1 MSNNVI
7 NIPIETSDQ
16 IDDIKSRLETKLG
29 TTLSQR
35 QVVEMMVKFYQTEMY
50 HDDLSFK
57 HFKDME
63 VLKNAAG

>member
-1 MSNNVI
+1 MSNKVI

-16 IDDIKSRLETKLG
+16 IDDIKSRLETKLV

-35 QVVEMMVKFYQTEMY
+35 QVVEMMVKFYQKEMY
-50 HDDLSFK
+50 YD
-57 HFKDME
+57 KDME

>member
-1 MSNNVI
+1 MKPKMSNKVI

-35 QVVEMMVKFYQTEMY
+35 QVVEMMVKFYQKEMY
-50 HDDLSFK
+50 YD
-57 HFKDME
+57 KDME

>member
-1 MSNNVI
+1 MSNKVI

-35 QVVEMMVKFYQTEMY
+35 QVVEMMVKFYQKEMY
-50 HDDLSFK
+50 YD
-57 HFKDME
+57 KDME

>member
-1 MSNNVI
+1 MSNKVI

-50 HDDLSFK
+50 YD
-57 HFKDME
+57 KDME

>member
-1 MSNNVI
+1 MSNKVI

-50 HDDLSFK
+50 HDR
-57 HFKDME
+57 DME

>member
-1 MSNNVI
+1 MSNKVI

-29 TTLSQR
+29 TSLSQR

-50 HDDLSFK
+50 HD
-57 HFKDME
+57 KDME

>member
-1 MSNNVI
+1 MSNKVI
-7 NIPIETSDQ
+7 NIPMETSDQ

-50 HDDLSFK
+50 YD
-57 HFKDME
+57 KDME